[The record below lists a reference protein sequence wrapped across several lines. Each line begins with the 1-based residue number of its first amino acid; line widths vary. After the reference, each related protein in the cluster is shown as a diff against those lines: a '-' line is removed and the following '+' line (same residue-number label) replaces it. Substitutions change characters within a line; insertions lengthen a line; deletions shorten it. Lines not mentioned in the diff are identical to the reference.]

1 VTLGECETAAAIDG
15 SQRDQVI
22 SSIEAHMEYDTIRL
36 ARERAASEHL
46 RELFTADLIAEILR
60 EGRVEEKEN
69 WVLATLQGHGLRITH
84 ALAPRVAVICDQV
97 RKALNFTEA
106 VEFFVHGSGELNC
119 TAVPRMEEEQ
129 PHLIIINSALV
140 EKLND
145 AELRFVLGHELG
157 HLISRNSEL
166 RRIVDFVFPDENMPL
181 PLRDKVDTW
190 DKLSEM
196 SADRFGYL
204 AEPDLEVCLAVFFKL
219 SSGLDTK
226 AIRFDASAYLQEMD
240 RVLEAFRTEL
250 SDSGMSH
257 PVNPIRV
264 KALQLFAD
272 SGICQDLRA
281 GKSTSEAHAT
291 LARDMEN
298 LIELVLSKGH
308 SPLVAARR
316 RFIAAAG
323 MLIAGADEKIGTD
336 ELDAILEPLAHFTHY
351 PSRYFREM
359 VERSDVL
366 TLFHESTATI
376 LDANPSERFEM
387 FEYMVSVALA
397 DRAIDRREI
406 EMLFEVG
413 EKVFAFQ
420 RKEVAQLLATAVQQ
434 HYVPRLSLWPRAPDS
449 NES

>member
-1 VTLGECETAAAIDG
+1 
-15 SQRDQVI
+15 
-22 SSIEAHMEYDTIRL
+22 MEYDTIRL
-36 ARERAASEHL
+36 AREKEASEHL
-46 RELFTADLIAEILR
+46 RQLFTADIIAEILR
-60 EGRVEEKEN
+60 EGRVEEREN
-69 WVLATLQGHGLRITH
+69 WVLATLQGHGLRITQ
-84 ALAPRVAVICDQV
+84 ALAPRVAAICDDV
-97 RKALNFTEA
+97 REALDFTDA

-119 TAVPRMEEEQ
+119 SAVPRVEDDH
-129 PHLIIINSALV
+129 PHLVVINSALL
-140 EKLND
+140 EKLTD
-145 AELRFVLGHELG
+145 SELRFVLGHELG

-166 RRIVDFVFPDENMPL
+166 KRIIDFIFPEENMPL

-226 AIRFDASAYLQEMD
+226 AIRFDATAYLQEMD

-264 KALQLFAD
+264 KALQVFAESDLFQALRD
-272 SGICQDLRA
+272 NRHDAAANAALSRSMEDLVQ
-281 GKSTSEAHAT
+281 
-291 LARDMEN
+291 
-298 LIELVLSKGH
+298 LVLSKGH

-323 MLIAGADEKIGTD
+323 LLIAGADEQIVID
-336 ELDAILEPLAHFTHY
+336 ELDAILEPLARFTHY
-351 PSRYFREM
+351 PARYFRRM
-359 VERSDVL
+359 VEQSDVL
-366 TLFHESTATI
+366 SVFREATATI
-376 LDANPSERFEM
+376 LEANPSERFEM

-413 EKVFAFQ
+413 DKVFGFQ
-420 RKEVAQLLATAVQQ
+420 RKEVAQLLASAVQQ
-434 HYVPRLSLWPRAPDS
+434 HYVPRLSLWPPARDDDD
-449 NES
+449 